1 MAFTL
6 RNNVTVRGSAE
17 GTEGRG
23 RKEEQE
29 QEGGKREIS
38 LSLSL
43 SLSLSISHFFWH
55 SSRDTLGAYKMRGVI
70 LLPPH

>member
-43 SLSLSISHFFWH
+43 SQFLTFFGTRAETH
-55 SSRDTLGAYKMRGVI
+55 LVHIK
-70 LLPPH
+70 

>member
-43 SLSLSISHFFWH
+43 SISHFFWH

-70 LLPPH
+70 LPPPH